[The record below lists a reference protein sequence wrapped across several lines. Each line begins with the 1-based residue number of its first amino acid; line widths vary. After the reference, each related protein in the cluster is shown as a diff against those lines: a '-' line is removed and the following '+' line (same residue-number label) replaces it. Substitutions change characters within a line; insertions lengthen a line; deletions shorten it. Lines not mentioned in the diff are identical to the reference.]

1 MVQGIEKVLDKP
13 VYSAVNIRINK
24 PEVNPRENGNMTVT
38 NDNGIYNA
46 VKIDIDRPAVNAEPK
61 KVYDYP
67 ESKEVVTYDNA
78 NIQPVALPEGFPA
91 GNAYKANAEDV
102 VAEEVP
108 AEEAT
113 VPEANY
119 TTVEQEKAEEPSKEG
134 DVAFHG
140 ADNAKKKPEIV
151 PSEEIKPEVNISE
164 TVALLSGNDYDK
176 QAVEIAKIAYLSET
190 NPEAAK
196 AYIVR
201 DVFNGLIDV
210 VKKDSSKLQGPS
222 EKQNEIRQKIVA
234 DIIAAQRKQPI
245 PYQISKEEQELATE
259 CKQIL
264 ASTEDV
270 WSQVFQK
277 MGRTYEPPTLVLFSN
292 QVNSACGSATAAV
305 GPFYCSGDQKL
316 YIDLSFFT
324 QMKRQLGVEGNT
336 FAYAYVIA
344 HEIGHHVEYSLGIL
358 GKAHQA
364 MNQTDKVSA
373 NQISVRLELLA
384 DYYAGVWA
392 HYEDQM
398 NHSME
403 YGDLEKGLELAKAIG
418 DDWLQKKAQGR
429 ATPESFTHGTS
440 DQRKRWLRK
449 GYETGDMNTSTFNI
463 QNYNDL

>member
-1 MVQGIEKVLDKP
+1 MSGGAKAGIGGIGAIIVAALFAWMSGGDP
-13 VYSAVNIRINK
+13 LSA
-24 PEVNPRENGNMTVT
+24 GLQAAQQQM
-38 NDNGIYNA
+38 
-46 VKIDIDRPAVNAEPK
+46 
-61 KVYDYP
+61 
-67 ESKEVVTYDNA
+67 S
-78 NIQPVALPEGFPA
+78 
-91 GNAYKANAEDV
+91 
-102 VAEEVP
+102 
-108 AEEAT
+108 
-113 VPEANY
+113 
-119 TTVEQEKAEEPSKEG
+119 
-134 DVAFHG
+134 
-140 ADNAKKKPEIV
+140 AKT
-151 PSEEIKPEVNISE
+151 E
-164 TVALLSGNDYDK
+164 TVD
-176 QAVEIAKIAYLSET
+176 E
-190 NPEAAK
+190 
-196 AYIVR
+196 
-201 DVFNGLIDV
+201 
-210 VKKDSSKLQGPS
+210 
-222 EKQNEIRQKIVA
+222 QNFTE
-234 DIIAAQRKQPI
+234 
-245 PYQISKEEQELATE
+245 EEQQLATE

-270 WSQVFQK
+270 WSKVFQEL
-277 MGRTYEPPTLVLFSN
+277 GRTYEPPTLVLFTN
-292 QVNSACGSATAAV
+292 QVNSACGSASAAV

-364 MNQTDKVSA
+364 MSQTDKVSA

-392 HYEDQM
+392 HYEDTM

-440 DQRKRWLRK
+440 EQRKRWLRR
-449 GYETGDMNTSTFNI
+449 GFETGDMQTSTFSI

>member
-1 MVQGIEKVLDKP
+1 LFAWLSGGDPMQAVVQGVQEQM
-13 VYSAVNIRINK
+13 SAQTEAVD
-24 PEVNPRENGNMTVT
+24 PENFTE
-38 NDNGIYNA
+38 
-46 VKIDIDRPAVNAEPK
+46 
-61 KVYDYP
+61 
-67 ESKEVVTYDNA
+67 
-78 NIQPVALPEGFPA
+78 
-91 GNAYKANAEDV
+91 
-102 VAEEVP
+102 
-108 AEEAT
+108 
-113 VPEANY
+113 
-119 TTVEQEKAEEPSKEG
+119 
-134 DVAFHG
+134 
-140 ADNAKKKPEIV
+140 
-151 PSEEIKPEVNISE
+151 
-164 TVALLSGNDYDK
+164 
-176 QAVEIAKIAYLSET
+176 
-190 NPEAAK
+190 
-196 AYIVR
+196 
-201 DVFNGLIDV
+201 
-210 VKKDSSKLQGPS
+210 
-222 EKQNEIRQKIVA
+222 
-234 DIIAAQRKQPI
+234 
-245 PYQISKEEQELATE
+245 EEQELATE

-270 WSQVFQK
+270 WSKVFQQ
-277 MGRTYEPPTLVLFSN
+277 MGRTYENPTLVLFSN

-344 HEIGHHVEYSLGIL
+344 HEIGHHVEYQLGIL
-358 GKAHQA
+358 GKAHQQ
-364 MNQTDKVSA
+364 MNQVSKTQA

-440 DQRKRWLRK
+440 EQRKRWLKR

-463 QNYNDL
+463 PNYNDL

>member
-1 MVQGIEKVLDKP
+1 MKLTGRRESSNVEDRRGMSGGAKAGIGGIGAILVAALFAWMSGGDPMQAVVQGVQEQM
-13 VYSAVNIRINK
+13 SAQ
-24 PEVNPRENGNMTVT
+24 T
-38 NDNGIYNA
+38 
-46 VKIDIDRPAVNAEPK
+46 
-61 KVYDYP
+61 
-67 ESKEVVTYDNA
+67 
-78 NIQPVALPEGFPA
+78 
-91 GNAYKANAEDV
+91 
-102 VAEEVP
+102 
-108 AEEAT
+108 
-113 VPEANY
+113 
-119 TTVEQEKAEEPSKEG
+119 
-134 DVAFHG
+134 
-140 ADNAKKKPEIV
+140 
-151 PSEEIKPEVNISE
+151 E
-164 TVALLSGNDYDK
+164 TVD
-176 QAVEIAKIAYLSET
+176 
-190 NPEAAK
+190 PEN
-196 AYIVR
+196 
-201 DVFNGLIDV
+201 FT
-210 VKKDSSKLQGPS
+210 
-222 EKQNEIRQKIVA
+222 E
-234 DIIAAQRKQPI
+234 
-245 PYQISKEEQELATE
+245 EEQELATE

-270 WSQVFQK
+270 WSKVFQQL
-277 MGRTYEPPTLVLFSN
+277 GRTYEPPTLVLFSN

-344 HEIGHHVEYSLGIL
+344 HEIGHHIEYSLGIL

-364 MNQTDKVSA
+364 MSQTDKVSA

-440 DQRKRWLRK
+440 DQRKRWLKR
-449 GYETGDMNTSTFNI
+449 GFETGDMSTSTFNV

>member
-1 MVQGIEKVLDKP
+1 MKLTGRRESSNVEDRRGMSGGAKAGIGGIGAIIVAALFAWMSGGDP
-13 VYSAVNIRINK
+13 LSAGLQAAQQQMQAR
-24 PEVNPRENGNMTVT
+24 T
-38 NDNGIYNA
+38 
-46 VKIDIDRPAVNAEPK
+46 
-61 KVYDYP
+61 
-67 ESKEVVTYDNA
+67 
-78 NIQPVALPEGFPA
+78 
-91 GNAYKANAEDV
+91 
-102 VAEEVP
+102 
-108 AEEAT
+108 
-113 VPEANY
+113 
-119 TTVEQEKAEEPSKEG
+119 
-134 DVAFHG
+134 
-140 ADNAKKKPEIV
+140 
-151 PSEEIKPEVNISE
+151 E
-164 TVALLSGNDYDK
+164 TVD
-176 QAVEIAKIAYLSET
+176 E
-190 NPEAAK
+190 
-196 AYIVR
+196 
-201 DVFNGLIDV
+201 
-210 VKKDSSKLQGPS
+210 
-222 EKQNEIRQKIVA
+222 QNFTE
-234 DIIAAQRKQPI
+234 
-245 PYQISKEEQELATE
+245 EEQQLATE

-270 WSQVFQK
+270 WGKVFQE

-344 HEIGHHVEYSLGIL
+344 HEIGHHIEYMLGTL
-358 GKAHQA
+358 GKAHQQ
-364 MNQTDKVSA
+364 MSQTDKVTA

-392 HYEDQM
+392 HYEDAM

-440 DQRKRWLRK
+440 EQRKRWLKR
-449 GYETGDMNTSTFNI
+449 GFETGNMSTSTFSV

>member
-1 MVQGIEKVLDKP
+1 VEDRRGLSGGAKAGIGGIGAIIVAALFAWMSGGDP
-13 VYSAVNIRINK
+13 VSAGLQAAQQQMSAQTESV
-24 PEVNPRENGNMTVT
+24 
-38 NDNGIYNA
+38 D
-46 VKIDIDRPAVNAEPK
+46 
-61 KVYDYP
+61 P
-67 ESKEVVTYDNA
+67 ESFTE
-78 NIQPVALPEGFPA
+78 
-91 GNAYKANAEDV
+91 
-102 VAEEVP
+102 
-108 AEEAT
+108 
-113 VPEANY
+113 
-119 TTVEQEKAEEPSKEG
+119 
-134 DVAFHG
+134 
-140 ADNAKKKPEIV
+140 
-151 PSEEIKPEVNISE
+151 
-164 TVALLSGNDYDK
+164 
-176 QAVEIAKIAYLSET
+176 
-190 NPEAAK
+190 
-196 AYIVR
+196 
-201 DVFNGLIDV
+201 
-210 VKKDSSKLQGPS
+210 
-222 EKQNEIRQKIVA
+222 
-234 DIIAAQRKQPI
+234 
-245 PYQISKEEQELATE
+245 EEQQLATE

-270 WSQVFQK
+270 WTRVFQE
-277 MGRTYEPPTLVLFSN
+277 MGRTYEPPTLVLFTN
-292 QVNSACGSATAAV
+292 QVNSACGSASAAV

-344 HEIGHHVEYSLGIL
+344 HEIGHHVENSLGIL

-392 HYEDQM
+392 HYEDAI

-440 DQRKRWLRK
+440 DQRKRWLKK
-449 GYETGDMNTSTFNI
+449 GYETGNMSTSTFNV